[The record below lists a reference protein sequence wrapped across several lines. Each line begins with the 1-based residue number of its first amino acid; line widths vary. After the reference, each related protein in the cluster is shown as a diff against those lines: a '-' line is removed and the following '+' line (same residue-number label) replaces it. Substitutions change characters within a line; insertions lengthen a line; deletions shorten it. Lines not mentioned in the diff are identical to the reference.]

1 MTQPSIK
8 LGVYAHRFQGNAL
21 DRNETCYYLAGLGTM
36 NITQQGQ
43 KYKITGNQESVHLPF
58 RFNSNIKEGM
68 VISRTLKLEGEITWD
83 EIKNLWN
90 ATIMFSYLEARKNR
104 GTEDDG
110 QRELKG
116 TFVFTRTGLENQY
129 WAMATGLEI
138 TKGKNFLIPAEAVS
152 GEVHRIGNLP

>member
-8 LGVYAHRFQGNAL
+8 PGVYAHRFQGNAL

-58 RFNSNIKEGM
+58 RFNSEIKEEM
-68 VISRTLKLEGEITWD
+68 VTSRTLKLEGEITWD

-90 ATIMFSYLEARKNR
+90 ATITFSYK
-104 GTEDDG
+104 EDADE
-110 QRELKG
+110 REIKG
-116 TFVFTRTGLENQY
+116 DFVFTRTALADQY
-129 WAMATGLEI
+129 WAMATGLKI
-138 TKGKNFLIPAEAVS
+138 LKGDALIPAEAVS